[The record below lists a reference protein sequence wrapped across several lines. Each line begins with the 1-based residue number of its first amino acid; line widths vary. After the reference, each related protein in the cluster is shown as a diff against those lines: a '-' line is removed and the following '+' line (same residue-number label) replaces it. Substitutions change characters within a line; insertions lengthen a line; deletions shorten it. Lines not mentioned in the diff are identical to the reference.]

1 MPFAFQCGEIDVG
14 EGHAAGSHK
23 FFPEFAFAGEGI
35 AVCGEGGREPVQP
48 LGAQFRPAHVFAEA
62 GALKEVLPQALLHR
76 VHAGKELLRV
86 LCCHFPELFPHRVL
100 IGVQPVNDHGALV
113 LAFRQIPGGMGGEL
127 ERGRTAEPP
136 VRDEKGPVGLERSA
150 RKAHGCLRNQPHEA
164 AEGRVRH
171 GEGEQG
177 GDRGD
182 HFQPQTLQERQSL
195 AGAARGDYHVVKGF
209 SAHEIPA
216 LIGHPDASHRSAEA
230 ELRAP
235 HAAIQA
241 ADNVQGVLRAG
252 EPAVVRLQHQR
263 NALGLKPA
271 DGIFLGKGL

>member
-1 MPFAFQCGEIDVG
+1 MTFAFQGGEIDVG

-35 AVCGEGGREPVQP
+35 AVCGEGGGEPIEAFA
-48 LGAQFRPAHVFAEA
+48 AQFRPAHVFAEA

-164 AEGRVRH
+164 AKGRVRD
-171 GEGEQG
+171 GEGEEG
-177 GDRGD
+177 GDRRNEL
-182 HFQPQTLQERQSL
+182 QPEALQERQAL
-195 AGAARGDYHVVKGF
+195 GRPARCNYHKVKGF
-209 SAHEIPA
+209 AIDEIP
-216 LIGHPDASHRSAEA
+216 GRG
-230 ELRAP
+230 R
-235 HAAIQA
+235 
-241 ADNVQGVLRAG
+241 V
-252 EPAVVRLQHQR
+252 
-263 NALGLKPA
+263 
-271 DGIFLGKGL
+271 